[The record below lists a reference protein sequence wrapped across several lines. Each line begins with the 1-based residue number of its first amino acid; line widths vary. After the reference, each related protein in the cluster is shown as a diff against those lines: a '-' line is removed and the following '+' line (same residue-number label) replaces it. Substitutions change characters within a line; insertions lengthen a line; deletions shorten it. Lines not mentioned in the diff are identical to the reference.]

1 VGNCIAYVV
10 DKGIEE
16 QGPQDRSLRHTGKNY
31 ERRRKSTRNTVLRF
45 LVRQVASKPVY
56 IAARKP
62 KCTKLVKKKRL
73 LDKVKCIAKI
83 KINGISLSLRAN

>member
-1 VGNCIAYVV
+1 VRNYNAYVV

-31 ERRRKSTRNTVLRF
+31 ERRRKNTRNMDLRF
-45 LVRQVASKPVY
+45 PVRQVALKPVY

-62 KCTKLVKKKRL
+62 KCTKLAKKKRVWN
-73 LDKVKCIAKI
+73 KVKFVII
-83 KINGISLSLRAN
+83 IIQF